1 MAAGDAAMQQLAQTF
16 ANLAQS
22 AIVGSAALTK
32 LSASSVKLGEKFLK
46 MDNIFG
52 KLANTVAML
61 SGSFIAIT
69 ASLAKAP
76 FAVFEGLTDAF
87 GGIISIAEKFVGALN
102 PAIVEQLQ
110 LAFDDLY
117 AVIGRLF
124 VPIMAALVPIVR
136 MFADAMVPVV
146 NALIPTFNL
155 LADAIMNIAG
165 PVIGILSGLLMALAP
180 QFEMLA
186 GWLSSLATVIGQG
199 LFQYIDA
206 IVPLFS
212 ALLDAVGILMPSILN
227 LVGALFALYIPLV
240 QIIVPV
246 LIPALQMLAF
256 VVAKVVDALSWLIG
270 KAAEGLKMI
279 APAQGGP
286 GLKVPKID
294 SGASRGAAAKGA
306 QFVGFAEFGKQLME
320 ASFGS
325 TVNTPEFKTAEN
337 TAKLVEIAEKAENR
351 AVANNQAFQIGQPG
365 RGKF

>member
-22 AIVGSAALTK
+22 AVVGSAALTK

-256 VVAKVVDALSWLIG
+256 VVSKVVDALSWLIG
-270 KAAEGLKMI
+270 KAAEGLRMI
-279 APAQGGP
+279 APAQGP